1 MVCLLTLILINKSHQ
16 LISILNYSI
25 EENLQDQIQCF
36 NKKNGCLL
44 IYYESLDALILN
56 VG

>member
-36 NKKNGCLL
+36 NKKM
-44 IYYESLDALILN
+44 DAL
-56 VG
+56 